1 VGHDHPATGQVAVFR
16 SDSKVASAFSGN
28 RYSELARQAVFNL
41 YDIHPKDQVRRL
53 PPAKGCN
60 PVSGFEIEAWLVDY
74 AMQPAP
80 VNDQFL
86 SSFNNP
92 LACEELAKFNI
103 ELNSTPLPL
112 QADVLRQIHKQ
123 FQATWDKA
131 VTHAQS
137 LNKELLMIGTLP
149 TLQPSDLTLAN
160 MSDRNRYRALNEQIL
175 KSRGK
180 PVHLDIIGEEH

>member
-1 VGHDHPATGQVAVFR
+1 MGQEISATHFKPADFQRFR
-16 SDSKVASAFSGN
+16 QQLQQETLLLEKLLDQNAFS
-28 RYSELARQAVFNL
+28 RKA
-41 YDIHPKDQVRRL
+41 
-53 PPAKGCN
+53 
-60 PVSGFEIEAWLVDY
+60 PVAGFEIEAWLVDY